1 MNQTIQETIK
11 DTDEPVTVK
20 GFRSAS
26 GETPNLGLPIVSGTD
41 VYSPLTDWN
50 QSMEKIDSAVGL
62 VELMGS
68 VNKIEIEKIKADN
81 TRQDAELDAI
91 RQVDGTQT
99 EWLIDQQGSINKLKV
114 SNDTIEKD
122 IIEQNALIKNLT
134 NRVLEVEDKLD
145 PDSGEVAAEIEANTA
160 KIEANTALISDLTN
174 RVVETEDKLDPD
186 SGEVAAKIEANTAE
200 IRDHWQGD
208 ETVQP
213 NGILNNAKLT
223 RGFASLSGRG
233 GLPIVK
239 TVPRTSP
246 DLIIATIPIDE
257 LYPPAGTPTGRPNLF
272 LIEIFFKVNGPV
284 PNLGEM
290 YGSTVVDENKLP
302 AIITTKDLASATN
315 VTIPFS
321 VNLDGKNIKIRS
333 QNNSEIDAVCIR
345 LQALSFLQS

>member
-91 RQVDGTQT
+91 RQVDETQT
-99 EWLIDQQGSINKLKV
+99 EWLVDQQGSINKLKV

-160 KIEANTALISDLTN
+160 L
-174 RVVETEDKLDPD
+174 
-186 SGEVAAKIEANTAE
+186 
-200 IRDHWQGD
+200 IRDHWLGD
-208 ETVQP
+208 ETVEP
-213 NGILNNAKLT
+213 NGILNNYELT
-223 RGFASLSGRG
+223 RAFSLLSGAG
-233 GLPIVK
+233 SLPIIKRVVQPSSGPVILR
-239 TVPRTSP
+239 VPNN
-246 DLIIATIPIDE
+246 D
-257 LYPPAGTPTGRPNLF
+257 LYPPVGITTGVPNLV
-272 LIEIFFKVNGPV
+272 LIEIFFTRNDLGT
-284 PNLGEM
+284 NLGEM
-290 YGSTVVDENKLP
+290 YGAMVVNRNHLP
-302 AIITTKDLASATN
+302 ATIITRDLANTTN
-315 VTIPFS
+315 VTNTFS
-321 VNLDGKNIKIRS
+321 VNLGGNSIDITA
-333 QNNSEIDAVCIR
+333 QNKYETDAVYFR
-345 LQALSFLQS
+345 LQVLSFLQS

>member
-91 RQVDGTQT
+91 RQADETQT
-99 EWLIDQQGSINKLKV
+99 EWLVDQQGSINKLKV

-160 KIEANTALISDLTN
+160 EIEANTALIRN
-174 RVVETEDKLDPD
+174 
-186 SGEVAAKIEANTAE
+186 
-200 IRDHWQGD
+200 HWQGN
-208 ETVQP
+208 ETVEP
-213 NGILNNAKLT
+213 SGILNNAKLT
-223 RGFASLSGRG
+223 RGFASLSGHG
-233 GLPIVK
+233 GVPIIKMLLRPVPNA
-239 TVPRTSP
+239 TVIT
-246 DLIIATIPIDE
+246 IANTE
-257 LYPPAGTPTGRPNLF
+257 LYPPAATTTGLPNRV
-272 LIEIFFKVNGPV
+272 LIEIFFKRNDLGA
-284 PNLGEM
+284 NMGEM
-290 YGSTVVDENKLP
+290 YGAMVVKRSSVNH
-302 AIITTKDLASATN
+302 IITARDLANTTN
-315 VTIPFS
+315 VTNTFVVDIGTDYID
-321 VNLDGKNIKIRS
+321 VTAQHNI
-333 QNNSEIDAVCIR
+333 ETDAIYCRV
-345 LQALSFLQS
+345 QALNFA

>member
-91 RQVDGTQT
+91 RRVDETQT
-99 EWLIDQQGSINKLKV
+99 EWLVDQQGSINKLKV
-114 SNDTIEKD
+114 SNDTIEED

-145 PDSGEVAAEIEANTA
+145 PDGGEVATEIEANTAEIEANTA
-160 KIEANTALISDLTN
+160 LIRN
-174 RVVETEDKLDPD
+174 
-186 SGEVAAKIEANTAE
+186 
-200 IRDHWQGD
+200 HWQGD
-208 ETVQP
+208 ETVEP
-213 NGILNNAKLT
+213 NGILNNAELT
-223 RGFASLSGRG
+223 RAFSLLSGAG
-233 GLPIVK
+233 SLPIIKRVIQPASGP
-239 TVPRTSP
+239 VVLR
-246 DLIIATIPIDE
+246 IPNAD
-257 LYPPAGTPTGRPNLF
+257 LYPPVGITAGVPNLV
-272 LIEIFFKVNGPV
+272 LIEIFFKRNDLGG
-284 PNLGEM
+284 NLGEM
-290 YGSTVVDENKLP
+290 YGAMVVNRNRLP
-302 AIITTKDLASATN
+302 ATITTRDLANTTN
-315 VTIPFS
+315 VTNTFS
-321 VNLDGKNIKIRS
+321 VDLGG
-333 QNNSEIDAVCIR
+333 NSIGITAQTKYETDAIYFRV
-345 LQALSFLQS
+345 QVLSFLQS

>member
-91 RQVDGTQT
+91 RRVDETQT
-99 EWLIDQQGSINKLKV
+99 EWLVDQQGSINKLKV

-134 NRVLEVEDKLD
+134 NRVLDVEDKLD

-160 KIEANTALISDLTN
+160 KIEANTA
-174 RVVETEDKLDPD
+174 
-186 SGEVAAKIEANTAE
+186 AIEANTAE
-200 IRDHWQGD
+200 IEANTAEIEANTAAIRNHWQGN
-208 ETVQP
+208 ETVEP
-213 NGILNNAKLT
+213 SRILNNAELT
-223 RGFASLSGRG
+223 RSFGKICGYGGPPIIKMVLRPSSGSFI
-233 GLPIVK
+233 L
-239 TVPRTSP
+239 
-246 DLIIATIPIDE
+246 TIPNND
-257 LYPPAGTPTGRPNLF
+257 LYPPVGITTGKPNRV
-272 LIEIFFKVNGPV
+272 LIEIFFKINGLGG
-284 PNLGEM
+284 NLGEM
-290 YGSTVVDENKLP
+290 YGALVVDRHLSP
-302 AIITTKDLASATN
+302 ATIVTRDLANTTN
-315 VTIPFS
+315 FNIPFS
-321 VNLDGKNIKIRS
+321 VDIGANH
-333 QNNSEIDAVCIR
+333 IDITAQPSYETDAIYFRVQV
-345 LQALSFLQS
+345 LNFA

>member
-91 RQVDGTQT
+91 RQVDETQT
-99 EWLIDQQGSINKLKV
+99 EWLVGQQGSINKLKV

-122 IIEQNALIKNLT
+122 IIEQNSLIKNLT

-145 PDSGEVAAEIEANTA
+145 PDSGEVTAEIEANTA
-160 KIEANTALISDLTN
+160 SIEANTALIRN
-174 RVVETEDKLDPD
+174 
-186 SGEVAAKIEANTAE
+186 
-200 IRDHWQGD
+200 HWQGN
-208 ETVQP
+208 ETVEP
-213 NGILNNAKLT
+213 SGILNNAELT
-223 RGFASLSGRG
+223 RAFSLLSGAG
-233 GLPIVK
+233 SLPIIKRV
-239 TVPRTSP
+239 VQPSSGPVILR
-246 DLIIATIPIDE
+246 IPNND
-257 LYPPAGTPTGRPNLF
+257 LYPPVGITTGVPNLV
-272 LIEIFFKVNGPV
+272 LVEIFFKRNDLGT
-284 PNLGEM
+284 NLGEM
-290 YGSTVVDENKLP
+290 YGAMVVSRNRLP
-302 AIITTKDLASATN
+302 ATITTRDLANSTN
-315 VTIPFS
+315 VTNIFS
-321 VNLDGKNIKIRS
+321 VDLGG
-333 QNNSEIDAVCIR
+333 NSIGITAQTKLETDAIYFRV
-345 LQALSFLQS
+345 QVLSFLQT

>member
-91 RQVDGTQT
+91 RQVDETQT
-99 EWLIDQQGSINKLKV
+99 EWLVDQQGSINKLKV

-160 KIEANTALISDLTN
+160 LIRN
-174 RVVETEDKLDPD
+174 
-186 SGEVAAKIEANTAE
+186 
-200 IRDHWQGD
+200 HWQGD
-208 ETVQP
+208 ETVEP
-213 NGILNNAKLT
+213 NGILNNAELT
-223 RGFASLSGRG
+223 RSFGKISGYG
-233 GLPIVK
+233 GPPIIKMVLGPSS
-239 TVPRTSP
+239 TQVNIS
-246 DLIIATIPIDE
+246 IPNAD
-257 LYPPAGTPTGRPNLF
+257 LYPPAATTKGKPNRV
-272 LIEIFFKVNGPV
+272 LIEIFFTRNDLG

-290 YGSTVVDENKLP
+290 YGAMVVDRHRSP
-302 AIITTKDLASATN
+302 ATITTRDLANTTN
-315 VTIPFS
+315 VTNTFS
-321 VNLDGKNIKIRS
+321 VDMGS
-333 QNNSEIDAVCIR
+333 DYIDITA
-345 LQALSFLQS
+345 QSNYETNAIYFRVQVLNFA

>member
-91 RQVDGTQT
+91 RQVDETQT
-99 EWLIDQQGSINKLKV
+99 EWLVDQQGSINKLKV

-145 PDSGEVAAEIEANTA
+145 PDSGEVAA
-160 KIEANTALISDLTN
+160 KIEANTAS
-174 RVVETEDKLDPD
+174 
-186 SGEVAAKIEANTAE
+186 
-200 IRDHWQGD
+200 IRSHWQGD
-208 ETVQP
+208 ETVAP
-213 NGILNNAKLT
+213 SGILNNAELT
-223 RGFASLSGRG
+223 RAFSLLSGAG
-233 GLPIVK
+233 SLPIIKRVVQPSSGPAVLH
-239 TVPRTSP
+239 VPNL
-246 DLIIATIPIDE
+246 D
-257 LYPPAGTPTGRPNLF
+257 LYPPVGITTGLPNLV
-272 LIEIFFKVNGPV
+272 LIEIFFKRNDLGT
-284 PNLGEM
+284 NLGEM
-290 YGSTVVDENKLP
+290 YGAMVVNRNRLP
-302 AIITTKDLASATN
+302 ATITTRDLANTTN
-315 VTIPFS
+315 VTNIFS
-321 VNLDGKNIKIRS
+321 VNLGG
-333 QNNSEIDAVCIR
+333 NSIDITAQTKYETDAIYFR
-345 LQALSFLQS
+345 LQVLSFLQS

>member
-91 RQVDGTQT
+91 RQVDETQT
-99 EWLIDQQGSINKLKV
+99 EWLVDQQGSINKLKV

-145 PDSGEVAAEIEANTA
+145 PDSGEVAA
-160 KIEANTALISDLTN
+160 KIEANTAS
-174 RVVETEDKLDPD
+174 
-186 SGEVAAKIEANTAE
+186 
-200 IRDHWQGD
+200 IRSHWQGD
-208 ETVQP
+208 ETVEP
-213 NGILNNAKLT
+213 NGILTNFELT
-223 RGFASLSGRG
+223 RAFSLLSGAG
-233 GLPIVK
+233 SLPIIKRV
-239 TVPRTSP
+239 VQPASGPVVLR
-246 DLIIATIPIDE
+246 IPNND
-257 LYPPAGTPTGRPNLF
+257 LYPPVGITTGRPNLV
-272 LIEIFFKVNGPV
+272 LIEIFFKRNDLGT
-284 PNLGEM
+284 NLGEM
-290 YGSTVVDENKLP
+290 YGAMVVNRNHLP
-302 AIITTKDLASATN
+302 ATITTRDLANTTN
-315 VTIPFS
+315 VTNIFS
-321 VNLDGKNIKIRS
+321 ANLGGNSIDITA
-333 QNNSEIDAVCIR
+333 QNKYETDAIYFR
-345 LQALSFLQS
+345 LQVLNFA

>member
-62 VELMGS
+62 VELIGS

-91 RQVDGTQT
+91 RQDDETQT
-99 EWLIDQQGSINKLKV
+99 EWLVNQQGSINKLKV

-160 KIEANTALISDLTN
+160 L
-174 RVVETEDKLDPD
+174 
-186 SGEVAAKIEANTAE
+186 
-200 IRDHWQGD
+200 IRDHWLGA
-208 ETVQP
+208 ETFEP
-213 NGILNNAKLT
+213 NGILNNYELT
-223 RGFASLSGRG
+223 RGFSLLSGNG

-239 TVPRTSP
+239 AVTRQSP
-246 DLIIATIPIDE
+246 DRIVAYIQTAE
-257 LYPPAGTPTGRPNLF
+257 LYPPVGTPTGRPNLF
-272 LIEIFFKVNGPV
+272 LIEIFFKINGRGG
-284 PNLGEM
+284 NLGEM
-290 YGSTVVDENKLP
+290 YGSMVINKNRLP
-302 AIITTKDLASATN
+302 AVITTKDLANATN
-315 VTIPFS
+315 YTVPFS
-321 VNLDGKNIKIRS
+321 VELEGNKIKIET
-333 QNNSEIDAVCIR
+333 QNELDIDAVCFR
-345 LQALSFLQS
+345 TQALSFA

>member
-11 DTDEPVTVK
+11 GTDEPVTVK

-81 TRQDAELDAI
+81 TRQDEELDAI
-91 RQVDGTQT
+91 RQVDETQT
-99 EWLIDQQGSINKLKV
+99 EWLVDQQGSINKLKV

-160 KIEANTALISDLTN
+160 L
-174 RVVETEDKLDPD
+174 
-186 SGEVAAKIEANTAE
+186 
-200 IRDHWQGD
+200 IRDHWLGD
-208 ETVQP
+208 ETVEP
-213 NGILNNAKLT
+213 NGILNNYELT
-223 RGFASLSGRG
+223 RAFSLLSGAG
-233 GLPIVK
+233 SLPIIKRV
-239 TVPRTSP
+239 VQPSSGPVVLR
-246 DLIIATIPIDE
+246 IPNND
-257 LYPPAGTPTGRPNLF
+257 LYPPVGITTGRPNLV
-272 LIEIFFKVNGPV
+272 LIEIFFTRNDLGR
-284 PNLGEM
+284 NLGEM
-290 YGSTVVDENKLP
+290 YGAMVVNRNSLP
-302 AIITTKDLASATN
+302 ATITTRDLANTTN
-315 VTIPFS
+315 VTNTFS
-321 VNLDGKNIKIRS
+321 ANLGGNSIDITA
-333 QNNSEIDAVCIR
+333 QNKYETEAIYFRV
-345 LQALSFLQS
+345 QVLSFLQS

>member
-91 RQVDGTQT
+91 RRVDETQT
-99 EWLIDQQGSINKLKV
+99 EWLVDQQGSINKLKV

-145 PDSGEVAAEIEANTA
+145 PDSGEVAAA
-160 KIEANTALISDLTN
+160 
-174 RVVETEDKLDPD
+174 
-186 SGEVAAKIEANTAE
+186 IEANTAE
-200 IRDHWQGD
+200 IEANTASIRNHWLGD
-208 ETVQP
+208 ETVEP
-213 NGILNNAKLT
+213 SGILNNAELT
-223 RGFASLSGRG
+223 RAFSLLSGAG
-233 GLPIVK
+233 SLPIIKRVVQPPSGPVVLR
-239 TVPRTSP
+239 VPNA
-246 DLIIATIPIDE
+246 D
-257 LYPPAGTPTGRPNLF
+257 LYPPVGITAGVPNLV
-272 LIEIFFKVNGPV
+272 LIEIFFKRNDLGG
-284 PNLGEM
+284 NLGEM
-290 YGSTVVDENKLP
+290 YGAMVVNRNRLP
-302 AIITTKDLASATN
+302 ATITTRDLANTTN
-315 VTIPFS
+315 VTNTFS
-321 VNLDGKNIKIRS
+321 ANLGG
-333 QNNSEIDAVCIR
+333 NSIDITAQTKYETDAIYFR
-345 LQALSFLQS
+345 LQVLSFLQS

>member
-91 RQVDGTQT
+91 RQVDETQT
-99 EWLIDQQGSINKLKV
+99 EWLVDQQGSINKLKV

-134 NRVLEVEDKLD
+134 NRVLDVEDKLD
-145 PDSGEVAAEIEANTA
+145 PDSGEVAAEIGANTA
-160 KIEANTALISDLTN
+160 EIEANTALIRN
-174 RVVETEDKLDPD
+174 
-186 SGEVAAKIEANTAE
+186 
-200 IRDHWQGD
+200 HWQGD
-208 ETVQP
+208 ETVEP
-213 NGILNNAKLT
+213 SGILNNAELT
-223 RGFASLSGRG
+223 RGFSLISRVG
-233 GLPIVK
+233 GVA
-239 TVPRTSP
+239 TVVSVPNPPQGS
-246 DLIIATIPIDE
+246 IIMQIRNAN
-257 LYPPAGTPTGRPNLF
+257 LFPPGGTATGRPNLV
-272 LIEIFFKVNGPV
+272 LIELFYKRKDLGA
-284 PNLGEM
+284 NLGEM
-290 YGSTVVDENKLP
+290 YGARVVKRNSLP
-302 AIITTKDLASATN
+302 ATIVTRDLANTTN
-315 VTIPFS
+315 VTNTFS
-321 VNLDGKNIKIRS
+321 VEMTDTDIKIATTSNYETEAICVR
-333 QNNSEIDAVCIR
+333 V
-345 LQALSFLQS
+345 QALSFA

>member
-91 RQVDGTQT
+91 RQVDETQT
-99 EWLIDQQGSINKLKV
+99 EWLVDQQGSINKLKV

-122 IIEQNALIKNLT
+122 IIEQNSLIKNLT

-145 PDSGEVAAEIEANTA
+145 PDSGEVAA
-160 KIEANTALISDLTN
+160 KIEANTALIRN
-174 RVVETEDKLDPD
+174 
-186 SGEVAAKIEANTAE
+186 
-200 IRDHWQGD
+200 HWQGNG
-208 ETVQP
+208 TVKP
-213 NGILNNAKLT
+213 SEILNNAELT
-223 RGFASLSGRG
+223 RGLSLLSGPG
-233 GLPIVK
+233 NLPIIKMELRPSPNSFVLD
-239 TVPRTSP
+239 VPNADLFPP
-246 DLIIATIPIDE
+246 DAT
-257 LYPPAGTPTGRPNLF
+257 TTGKPNRV
-272 LIEIFFKVNGPV
+272 LIEIFYTRTDAGSNPC
-284 PNLGEM
+284 EM
-290 YGSTVVDENKLP
+290 YGAKVIKKSRDQ
-302 AIITTKDLASATN
+302 AIMTTRDLANTAT
-315 VTIPFS
+315 VTNLFS
-321 VNLDGKNIKIRS
+321 VDLFDDYIAIEARTS
-333 QNNSEIDAVCIR
+333 FVAEDICIR
-345 LQALSFLQS
+345 LQVLEFTKP

>member
-26 GETPNLGLPIVSGTD
+26 DETPNLGLPIVSGTD

-91 RQVDGTQT
+91 RQVDETQT
-99 EWLIDQQGSINKLKV
+99 EWLVDQQGSINKLKV

-145 PDSGEVAAEIEANTA
+145 PDSGEVTAEIEANTA
-160 KIEANTALISDLTN
+160 L
-174 RVVETEDKLDPD
+174 
-186 SGEVAAKIEANTAE
+186 
-200 IRDHWQGD
+200 IRDHWLGD
-208 ETVQP
+208 ETVEP
-213 NGILNNAKLT
+213 SGILNNAELT
-223 RGFASLSGRG
+223 RGFSLLSGYG
-233 GLPIVK
+233 GVPIIK
-239 TVPRTSP
+239 MLLHPIPAATVIT
-246 DLIIATIPIDE
+246 IANTE
-257 LYPPAGTPTGRPNLF
+257 LYPPAATTTGKPNLV
-272 LIEIFFKVNGPV
+272 LIELFFKRNDLGG
-284 PNLGEM
+284 NLGEM
-290 YGSTVVDENKLP
+290 YGAMVVKRSTQNP
-302 AIITTKDLASATN
+302 IITARDLANTTN
-315 VTIPFS
+315 VTNTFIVDMGS
-321 VNLDGKNIKIRS
+321 DYIDITAQANI
-333 QNNSEIDAVCIR
+333 ETDAIYCR
-345 LQALSFLQS
+345 AQALNFTLS

>member
-91 RQVDGTQT
+91 RRVDETQT
-99 EWLIDQQGSINKLKV
+99 EWLVDQQGSINKLKV

-134 NRVLEVEDKLD
+134 NRVLDVEDKLD

-160 KIEANTALISDLTN
+160 KIEANTA
-174 RVVETEDKLDPD
+174 
-186 SGEVAAKIEANTAE
+186 AIEANTAE
-200 IRDHWQGD
+200 IEANTAEIEANTAAIRNHWQGN
-208 ETVQP
+208 ETVEP
-213 NGILNNAKLT
+213 SRILNNAELT
-223 RGFASLSGRG
+223 RSFGKICGYGGPPIIKMVLRPSSGSFI
-233 GLPIVK
+233 L
-239 TVPRTSP
+239 
-246 DLIIATIPIDE
+246 TIPNND
-257 LYPPAGTPTGRPNLF
+257 LYPPVGITTGKPTLV
-272 LIEIFFKVNGPV
+272 LIEIFFKINGLGG
-284 PNLGEM
+284 NLGEM
-290 YGSTVVDENKLP
+290 YGAMVVDRHLSP
-302 AIITTKDLASATN
+302 ATIVTRDLANTTN
-315 VTIPFS
+315 FNIPFS
-321 VNLDGKNIKIRS
+321 VDIGANH
-333 QNNSEIDAVCIR
+333 IDITAQPSYETDAIYFR
-345 LQALSFLQS
+345 LQVLSFLQS

>member
-81 TRQDAELDAI
+81 NRQDAELDAI
-91 RQVDGTQT
+91 RQVDETQT
-99 EWLIDQQGSINKLKV
+99 EWLVDQQGSINNLKV

-160 KIEANTALISDLTN
+160 LISDLTN
-174 RVVETEDKLDPD
+174 RVVEVEDKLDPD
-186 SGEVAAKIEANTAE
+186 SGEVTAKIEANTAL
-200 IRDHWQGD
+200 IRNHWQGN
-208 ETVQP
+208 ETVEP
-213 NGILNNAKLT
+213 RGILNNAKLT
-223 RGFASLSGRG
+223 RGFSLLSGYG
-233 GLPIVK
+233 GLPIIKMLLRPVPQA
-239 TVPRTSP
+239 TV
-246 DLIIATIPIDE
+246 ITIPIAD
-257 LYPPAGTPTGRPNLF
+257 LYPPDAKVTSPPNRI
-272 LIEIFFKVNGPV
+272 LIEIFFKRNDLGETH
-284 PNLGEM
+284 GEM
-290 YGSTVVDENKLP
+290 YGAMVVKTINSNP
-302 AIITTKDLASATN
+302 IITTRDLANTAN
-315 VTIPFS
+315 VTNTFS
-321 VNLDGKNIKIRS
+321 VDVGTDYMDITA
-333 QNNSEIDAVCIR
+333 QETIDTDAIYCRV
-345 LQALSFLQS
+345 QALNFA

>member
-81 TRQDAELDAI
+81 TRQDAELDEI
-91 RQVDGTQT
+91 RQVDETQT
-99 EWLIDQQGSINKLKV
+99 EWLVDQQGSINKLKV

-134 NRVLEVEDKLD
+134 NRVLDV
-145 PDSGEVAAEIEANTA
+145 
-160 KIEANTALISDLTN
+160 
-174 RVVETEDKLDPD
+174 EDKLDPD

-200 IRDHWQGD
+200 IRDHWLGN
-208 ETVQP
+208 ETVEP
-213 NGILNNAKLT
+213 NGILNNYELT
-223 RGFASLSGRG
+223 RAFSLLSGTG
-233 GLPIVK
+233 SLPIIRRV
-239 TVPRTSP
+239 VQPASGPVILR
-246 DLIIATIPIDE
+246 IPNND
-257 LYPPAGTPTGRPNLF
+257 LYPPVGITTGLPNLV
-272 LIEIFFKVNGPV
+272 LIEIFFTRTDLGR
-284 PNLGEM
+284 NLGEM
-290 YGSTVVDENKLP
+290 YGAMVVNRNSLP
-302 AIITTKDLASATN
+302 ATIITRDLANTTN
-315 VTIPFS
+315 VTNTFS
-321 VNLDGKNIKIRS
+321 ANLGG
-333 QNNSEIDAVCIR
+333 NSIDITAQTKYETDAIYFR
-345 LQALSFLQS
+345 LQVLSFLQS

>member
-91 RQVDGTQT
+91 RQVDETQT
-99 EWLIDQQGSINKLKV
+99 EWLVDQQGSINKLKV

-145 PDSGEVAAEIEANTA
+145 PDSGEVAA
-160 KIEANTALISDLTN
+160 KIEANTAS
-174 RVVETEDKLDPD
+174 
-186 SGEVAAKIEANTAE
+186 
-200 IRDHWQGD
+200 IRSHWQGD
-208 ETVQP
+208 ETVEP
-213 NGILNNAKLT
+213 NGILTNFELT
-223 RGFASLSGRG
+223 RAFSLLSGAG
-233 GLPIVK
+233 SLPIIKRV
-239 TVPRTSP
+239 VQPASGPVVLR
-246 DLIIATIPIDE
+246 IPNND
-257 LYPPAGTPTGRPNLF
+257 LYPPVGITTGRPNLV
-272 LIEIFFKVNGPV
+272 LIEIFFKRNDLGA
-284 PNLGEM
+284 NLGEM
-290 YGSTVVDENKLP
+290 YGAMVVNRNRLP
-302 AIITTKDLASATN
+302 ATITTRDLANTTN
-315 VTIPFS
+315 VTNIFS
-321 VNLDGKNIKIRS
+321 ANLGGNSIDITA
-333 QNNSEIDAVCIR
+333 QNKYETDAIYFR
-345 LQALSFLQS
+345 LQVLNFA

>member
-91 RQVDGTQT
+91 RKVDETQT
-99 EWLIDQQGSINKLKV
+99 EWLVDQQGSINKLKV

-160 KIEANTALISDLTN
+160 LIRN
-174 RVVETEDKLDPD
+174 
-186 SGEVAAKIEANTAE
+186 
-200 IRDHWQGD
+200 HWLGD
-208 ETVQP
+208 ETIEP
-213 NGILNNAKLT
+213 NGILNNYELT
-223 RGFASLSGRG
+223 RAFSLLSGAG
-233 GLPIVK
+233 SLPIIKRV
-239 TVPRTSP
+239 VQPSSGPVVLRVQNN
-246 DLIIATIPIDE
+246 D
-257 LYPPAGTPTGRPNLF
+257 LYPPVGITTGLPNLV
-272 LIEIFFKVNGPV
+272 LIEIFFTRNDLGR
-284 PNLGEM
+284 NLGEM
-290 YGSTVVDENKLP
+290 YGAMVVNRNNLP
-302 AIITTKDLASATN
+302 ATIITRDLANTTN
-315 VTIPFS
+315 VTNTFS
-321 VNLDGKNIKIRS
+321 VNLGGNSIDITA
-333 QNNSEIDAVCIR
+333 QNKYETDAIYFR
-345 LQALSFLQS
+345 LQVLNFLQS

>member
-114 SNDTIEKD
+114 SNDNIEQD

-134 NRVLEVEDKLD
+134 DRVLEVEDKLD
-145 PDSGEVAAEIEANTA
+145 PDSGEAAA
-160 KIEANTALISDLTN
+160 KIEANTALIRN
-174 RVVETEDKLDPD
+174 
-186 SGEVAAKIEANTAE
+186 
-200 IRDHWQGD
+200 HWQGD
-208 ETVQP
+208 ETVEP
-213 NGILNNAKLT
+213 NGILNNAELT
-223 RGFASLSGRG
+223 RGFSLLSGAG
-233 GLPIVK
+233 SLPILKRV
-239 TVPRTSP
+239 VQP
-246 DLIIATIPIDE
+246 DSDKVIFRLPTKD
-257 LYPPAGTPTGRPNLF
+257 LYPPVGITTGIPNF
-272 LIEIFFKVNGPV
+272 VLIEIFFTRNDLGG
-284 PNLGEM
+284 NLGEM
-290 YGSTVVDENKLP
+290 YGAMVVNKDHSP
-302 AIITTKDLASATN
+302 VRITTRDLANTTN
-315 VTIPFS
+315 VTNTFTVSLASDFIHVTAQNRFDTDAIYFRVQVISFS
-321 VNLDGKNIKIRS
+321 
-333 QNNSEIDAVCIR
+333 
-345 LQALSFLQS
+345 QS

>member
-91 RQVDGTQT
+91 RKVDETQT
-99 EWLIDQQGSINKLKV
+99 EWLVDQQGSINKLKV

-122 IIEQNALIKNLT
+122 IIEQNSLIKNLT

-145 PDSGEVAAEIEANTA
+145 PDSGEVAA
-160 KIEANTALISDLTN
+160 KIEANTALI
-174 RVVETEDKLDPD
+174 
-186 SGEVAAKIEANTAE
+186 
-200 IRDHWQGD
+200 RDHWLGD
-208 ETVQP
+208 ETVEP
-213 NGILNNAKLT
+213 NGILNNYELT
-223 RGFASLSGRG
+223 RAFSLLSGAG
-233 GLPIVK
+233 SLPIIKRV
-239 TVPRTSP
+239 VQPSSGPVILRVQNN
-246 DLIIATIPIDE
+246 D
-257 LYPPAGTPTGRPNLF
+257 LYPPVGITTGLPNLV
-272 LIEIFFKVNGPV
+272 LIEIFFTRNDLGR
-284 PNLGEM
+284 NLGEM
-290 YGSTVVDENKLP
+290 YGAMVVNRNNLP
-302 AIITTKDLASATN
+302 ATIITRDLANTTN
-315 VTIPFS
+315 VTNTFS
-321 VNLDGKNIKIRS
+321 ANLGG
-333 QNNSEIDAVCIR
+333 NSIDITAQSKYETDAIYFR
-345 LQALSFLQS
+345 LQVLSFLQS

>member
-11 DTDEPVTVK
+11 DTDDPVTVK

-91 RQVDGTQT
+91 RQVDETQT

-134 NRVLEVEDKLD
+134 NRVLDV
-145 PDSGEVAAEIEANTA
+145 
-160 KIEANTALISDLTN
+160 
-174 RVVETEDKLDPD
+174 EDKLDPD
-186 SGEVAAKIEANTAE
+186 SGEVAAKIEANTAL
-200 IRDHWQGD
+200 IRDHWLGD
-208 ETVQP
+208 ETVEP
-213 NGILNNAKLT
+213 SGILNNAELT
-223 RGFASLSGRG
+223 RAFSLLSGTG
-233 GLPIVK
+233 SLPIIK
-239 TVPRTSP
+239 MLLHPIPNATVIT
-246 DLIIATIPIDE
+246 IANTD
-257 LYPPAGTPTGRPNLF
+257 LYPPAATTTGKPNRV
-272 LIEIFFKVNGPV
+272 LIEIFFKRNDLGS
-284 PNLGEM
+284 NLGEM
-290 YGSTVVDENKLP
+290 YGAMVVNRNRLP
-302 AIITTKDLASATN
+302 ATITTRDLANTTN
-315 VTIPFS
+315 VTNIFS
-321 VNLDGKNIKIRS
+321 ANLGGNSIDITA
-333 QNNSEIDAVCIR
+333 QNKYETDAIYFR
-345 LQALSFLQS
+345 LQVLNFA

>member
-91 RQVDGTQT
+91 RQVDETQT
-99 EWLIDQQGSINKLKV
+99 EWLVDQQGSINKLKV

-145 PDSGEVAAEIEANTA
+145 PDSGEVTAEI
-160 KIEANTALISDLTN
+160 K
-174 RVVETEDKLDPD
+174 
-186 SGEVAAKIEANTAE
+186 ANTAE
-200 IRDHWQGD
+200 IRDHWLGD
-208 ETVQP
+208 ETVEP
-213 NGILNNAKLT
+213 NGILNNYELT
-223 RGFASLSGRG
+223 RAFSLLSGAG
-233 GLPIVK
+233 SLPIIKRV
-239 TVPRTSP
+239 VQPSSGP
-246 DLIIATIPIDE
+246 VTIRIPNND
-257 LYPPAGTPTGRPNLF
+257 LYPPVGITTGLPNLV
-272 LIEIFFKVNGPV
+272 LIEIFFKRNDLGA
-284 PNLGEM
+284 NLGEM
-290 YGSTVVDENKLP
+290 YGAMVVNRNRLP
-302 AIITTKDLASATN
+302 ATITARDLANATN
-315 VTIPFS
+315 VTNIFS
-321 VNLDGKNIKIRS
+321 ANLGG
-333 QNNSEIDAVCIR
+333 NSIDITAQTKYETDAIYFRV
-345 LQALSFLQS
+345 QVLSFLQS

>member
-91 RQVDGTQT
+91 RRVDETQT
-99 EWLIDQQGSINKLKV
+99 EWLVDQQGSINKLKV

-134 NRVLEVEDKLD
+134 NRVLDVEDKLD
-145 PDSGEVAAEIEANTA
+145 PDSGEVAAEIEANT
-160 KIEANTALISDLTN
+160 ELIRN
-174 RVVETEDKLDPD
+174 
-186 SGEVAAKIEANTAE
+186 
-200 IRDHWQGD
+200 HWQGN
-208 ETVQP
+208 ETVEP
-213 NGILNNAKLT
+213 SGILNNAELT
-223 RGFASLSGRG
+223 RAFSLLSGAG
-233 GLPIVK
+233 SLPIIKRV
-239 TVPRTSP
+239 VQPPSGP
-246 DLIIATIPIDE
+246 VILHIPNND
-257 LYPPAGTPTGRPNLF
+257 LYPPVGITTGLPNLV
-272 LIEIFFKVNGPV
+272 LIEIFFTRNDLGR
-284 PNLGEM
+284 NLGEM
-290 YGSTVVDENKLP
+290 YGAMVVNRNSLP
-302 AIITTKDLASATN
+302 ATIITRDLANTTN
-315 VTIPFS
+315 VTNTFS
-321 VNLDGKNIKIRS
+321 VNLGGNNIDITA
-333 QNNSEIDAVCIR
+333 QNKYETDAIYFRV
-345 LQALSFLQS
+345 QVLSFLQS

>member
-26 GETPNLGLPIVSGTD
+26 DETPNLGLPIVSGTD

-91 RQVDGTQT
+91 RQVDETQT
-99 EWLIDQQGSINKLKV
+99 EWLVDQQGSINKLKV

-145 PDSGEVAAEIEANTA
+145 PDSGEVTAEIEANTA
-160 KIEANTALISDLTN
+160 L
-174 RVVETEDKLDPD
+174 
-186 SGEVAAKIEANTAE
+186 
-200 IRDHWQGD
+200 IRDHWLGD
-208 ETVQP
+208 ETVEP
-213 NGILNNAKLT
+213 NGILNNYELT
-223 RGFASLSGRG
+223 RAFSLLSGAG
-233 GLPIVK
+233 SLPIIKRVVQPSSDPV
-239 TVPRTSP
+239 T
-246 DLIIATIPIDE
+246 LHIPNND
-257 LYPPAGTPTGRPNLF
+257 LYPPVGITTGLPNLV
-272 LIEIFFKVNGPV
+272 LIEIFFKRNDLGA
-284 PNLGEM
+284 NLGEM
-290 YGSTVVDENKLP
+290 YGAMVVNRNRLP
-302 AIITTKDLASATN
+302 ATITARDLANTTN
-315 VTIPFS
+315 VTNTFYA
-321 VNLDGKNIKIRS
+321 NLGG
-333 QNNSEIDAVCIR
+333 NSIDITAQTKYETDAIYFRV
-345 LQALSFLQS
+345 QVLSFLQS

>member
-81 TRQDAELDAI
+81 TRQDAELDEI
-91 RQVDGTQT
+91 RQVDETQT
-99 EWLIDQQGSINKLKV
+99 EWLVDQQGSINKLKV

-134 NRVLEVEDKLD
+134 NRVLDV
-145 PDSGEVAAEIEANTA
+145 
-160 KIEANTALISDLTN
+160 
-174 RVVETEDKLDPD
+174 EDKLDPD

-200 IRDHWQGD
+200 IRDHWLGN
-208 ETVQP
+208 ETVEP
-213 NGILNNAKLT
+213 NGILNNYELT
-223 RGFASLSGRG
+223 RAFSLLSGAG
-233 GLPIVK
+233 SLPIIRRV
-239 TVPRTSP
+239 VQPASGPVVLR
-246 DLIIATIPIDE
+246 IPNND
-257 LYPPAGTPTGRPNLF
+257 LYPPVGITTGLPNLV
-272 LIEIFFKVNGPV
+272 LIEIFFTRTDLGA
-284 PNLGEM
+284 NLGEM
-290 YGSTVVDENKLP
+290 YGAMVVNRNSLP
-302 AIITTKDLASATN
+302 ATIITRDLANTTN
-315 VTIPFS
+315 VINTFS
-321 VNLDGKNIKIRS
+321 ANLGG
-333 QNNSEIDAVCIR
+333 NSIDITAQTKYETDAIYFR
-345 LQALSFLQS
+345 LQVLSFLQS

>member
-91 RQVDGTQT
+91 RHADETQT

-134 NRVLEVEDKLD
+134 NRVLDV
-145 PDSGEVAAEIEANTA
+145 
-160 KIEANTALISDLTN
+160 
-174 RVVETEDKLDPD
+174 EDKLDPD

-200 IRDHWQGD
+200 IEANTALIRNHWQGN
-208 ETVQP
+208 ETVEP
-213 NGILNNAKLT
+213 SGILNNAELT
-223 RGFASLSGRG
+223 RAFSLLSGYG
-233 GLPIVK
+233 GVPIIK
-239 TVPRTSP
+239 MLLRPIPSATVIT
-246 DLIIATIPIDE
+246 IANAE
-257 LYPPAGTPTGRPNLF
+257 LYPPAATTTGKPNRV
-272 LIEIFFKVNGPV
+272 LIEIFFKRNDLGE
-284 PNLGEM
+284 NLGEM
-290 YGSTVVDENKLP
+290 YGAMVVKRSNFN
-302 AIITTKDLASATN
+302 AIITARDLANTTN
-315 VTIPFS
+315 VTNTFFVDMGTDYID
-321 VNLDGKNIKIRS
+321 VTAQENI
-333 QNNSEIDAVCIR
+333 ETDAIYCR
-345 LQALSFLQS
+345 AQALNFA

>member
-81 TRQDAELDAI
+81 TRQDAELDEI
-91 RQVDGTQT
+91 RRVDETQT
-99 EWLIDQQGSINKLKV
+99 EWLVDQQGSINKLKV

-160 KIEANTALISDLTN
+160 L
-174 RVVETEDKLDPD
+174 
-186 SGEVAAKIEANTAE
+186 
-200 IRDHWQGD
+200 IRDHWLGD
-208 ETVQP
+208 ETVEP
-213 NGILNNAKLT
+213 NGILNNYELT
-223 RGFASLSGRG
+223 RAFSLLSGAG
-233 GLPIVK
+233 SLPIIKRV
-239 TVPRTSP
+239 VQPSSGPVVLR
-246 DLIIATIPIDE
+246 IPNND
-257 LYPPAGTPTGRPNLF
+257 LYPPVGITTGVPNLV
-272 LIEIFFKVNGPV
+272 LIEIFFTRNDLGR
-284 PNLGEM
+284 NLGEM
-290 YGSTVVDENKLP
+290 YGAMVVNRNSLP
-302 AIITTKDLASATN
+302 ATIITRDLANTTN
-315 VTIPFS
+315 VTNTFS
-321 VNLDGKNIKIRS
+321 ANLGGNSIDITA
-333 QNNSEIDAVCIR
+333 QNKYETEAIYFRV
-345 LQALSFLQS
+345 QVLSFLQS

>member
-26 GETPNLGLPIVSGTD
+26 DETPNLGLPIVSGTD

-91 RQVDGTQT
+91 RQVDETQT
-99 EWLIDQQGSINKLKV
+99 EWLVDQQGSINKLKV

-145 PDSGEVAAEIEANTA
+145 PDSGEVTAEIEANTA
-160 KIEANTALISDLTN
+160 L
-174 RVVETEDKLDPD
+174 
-186 SGEVAAKIEANTAE
+186 
-200 IRDHWQGD
+200 IRDHWLGD
-208 ETVQP
+208 ETVEP
-213 NGILNNAKLT
+213 NGILNNYELT
-223 RGFASLSGRG
+223 RAFSLLSGAG
-233 GLPIVK
+233 SLPIIKRV
-239 TVPRTSP
+239 VQPSSGPVILR
-246 DLIIATIPIDE
+246 IPNND
-257 LYPPAGTPTGRPNLF
+257 LYPPVGITTGLPNLV
-272 LIEIFFKVNGPV
+272 LIEIFFKRNDLGT
-284 PNLGEM
+284 NLGEM
-290 YGSTVVDENKLP
+290 YGAMVVNRNRLP
-302 AIITTKDLASATN
+302 ATITTRDLANTAN
-315 VTIPFS
+315 VTNTFS
-321 VNLDGKNIKIRS
+321 VNLGG
-333 QNNSEIDAVCIR
+333 NSIDITAQTKYETDAIYFR
-345 LQALSFLQS
+345 LQVLSFLQS

>member
-91 RQVDGTQT
+91 RQVDETQT
-99 EWLIDQQGSINKLKV
+99 EWLVDQQGSINKLKV

-145 PDSGEVAAEIEANTA
+145 PDSGEVAAEIG
-160 KIEANTALISDLTN
+160 ANTALI
-174 RVVETEDKLDPD
+174 
-186 SGEVAAKIEANTAE
+186 
-200 IRDHWQGD
+200 RDHWLGD
-208 ETVQP
+208 ETVEP
-213 NGILNNAKLT
+213 NGILNNYELT
-223 RGFASLSGRG
+223 RAFSLLSGAG
-233 GLPIVK
+233 SLPIIKRV
-239 TVPRTSP
+239 VQPSSGP
-246 DLIIATIPIDE
+246 VTIRIPNND
-257 LYPPAGTPTGRPNLF
+257 LYPPVGITTGLPNLV
-272 LIEIFFKVNGPV
+272 LIEIFFKRNDLGT
-284 PNLGEM
+284 NLGEM
-290 YGSTVVDENKLP
+290 YGAMVVNRNRLP
-302 AIITTKDLASATN
+302 ATITARDLANSTN
-315 VTIPFS
+315 VTNIFS
-321 VNLDGKNIKIRS
+321 ANLGG
-333 QNNSEIDAVCIR
+333 NSIDITAQTKYETDAIYFRV
-345 LQALSFLQS
+345 QVLSFLQS

>member
-20 GFRSAS
+20 GFRPAS

-91 RQVDGTQT
+91 RQVDETQT
-99 EWLIDQQGSINKLKV
+99 EWLVDQQGSINKLKV

-160 KIEANTALISDLTN
+160 KIEANTALIRN
-174 RVVETEDKLDPD
+174 
-186 SGEVAAKIEANTAE
+186 
-200 IRDHWQGD
+200 HWQGD
-208 ETVQP
+208 ETVEP
-213 NGILNNAKLT
+213 RGILNNAKLT
-223 RGFASLSGRG
+223 RGFSLLSGHG
-233 GLPIVK
+233 GLPIIKMLLRPVPQA
-239 TVPRTSP
+239 TV
-246 DLIIATIPIDE
+246 ITIPIAD
-257 LYPPAGTPTGRPNLF
+257 LYPPDAKVTSLPNRI
-272 LIEIFFKVNGPV
+272 LIEIFFKRNDIGETH
-284 PNLGEM
+284 GEM
-290 YGSTVVDENKLP
+290 YGAMVVKTINSNP
-302 AIITTKDLASATN
+302 IITTRDLANTAN
-315 VTIPFS
+315 VTNTFS
-321 VNLDGKNIKIRS
+321 VDVGTDYMDITAQQTI
-333 QNNSEIDAVCIR
+333 ETDAIYCRV
-345 LQALSFLQS
+345 QALNFA

>member
-62 VELMGS
+62 VEMMGS

-91 RQVDGTQT
+91 RKVDETQT
-99 EWLIDQQGSINKLKV
+99 EWLVDQQGSINKLKV

-145 PDSGEVAAEIEANTA
+145 PDSGEVT
-160 KIEANTALISDLTN
+160 
-174 RVVETEDKLDPD
+174 
-186 SGEVAAKIEANTAE
+186 AKIEANTAE
-200 IRDHWQGD
+200 IRDHWLGD
-208 ETVQP
+208 ETVEP
-213 NGILNNAKLT
+213 NGILNNYELT
-223 RGFASLSGRG
+223 RAFSLLSGAG
-233 GLPIVK
+233 SLPIIKRV
-239 TVPRTSP
+239 VQPSSGPVVLRVQNN
-246 DLIIATIPIDE
+246 D
-257 LYPPAGTPTGRPNLF
+257 LYPPVGITTGLPNLV
-272 LIEIFFKVNGPV
+272 LIEIFFTRNDLGR
-284 PNLGEM
+284 NLGEM
-290 YGSTVVDENKLP
+290 YGAMVVNRNNLP
-302 AIITTKDLASATN
+302 ATITTRDLANTTN
-315 VTIPFS
+315 VTNIFS
-321 VNLDGKNIKIRS
+321 VNLGG
-333 QNNSEIDAVCIR
+333 NSIDITAQTKYETDAIYFR
-345 LQALSFLQS
+345 LQVLNFLQS

>member
-91 RQVDGTQT
+91 RQVDETQT
-99 EWLIDQQGSINKLKV
+99 EWLVDQQGSINKLKV

-134 NRVLEVEDKLD
+134 NRVLDVEDKLD
-145 PDSGEVAAEIEANTA
+145 PDSGEVTAEIEANTA
-160 KIEANTALISDLTN
+160 LIRN
-174 RVVETEDKLDPD
+174 
-186 SGEVAAKIEANTAE
+186 
-200 IRDHWQGD
+200 HWQGS
-208 ETVQP
+208 ETVEP
-213 NGILNNAKLT
+213 SGILNNAELT
-223 RGFASLSGRG
+223 RAFSLLSGYG
-233 GLPIVK
+233 GLPIIKKV
-239 TVPRTSP
+239 VQPSSGPVILR
-246 DLIIATIPIDE
+246 IPNND
-257 LYPPAGTPTGRPNLF
+257 LYPPVGITTGVPNLV
-272 LIEIFFKVNGPV
+272 LIEIFFTRNDLGT
-284 PNLGEM
+284 NQGEM
-290 YGSTVVDENKLP
+290 YGAMVVNRNRLP
-302 AIITTKDLASATN
+302 ATITTRDLANTTN
-315 VTIPFS
+315 VTNTFS
-321 VNLDGKNIKIRS
+321 VDLGG
-333 QNNSEIDAVCIR
+333 NSIVITAQTKYETDAIYFRV
-345 LQALSFLQS
+345 QVLSFLQS